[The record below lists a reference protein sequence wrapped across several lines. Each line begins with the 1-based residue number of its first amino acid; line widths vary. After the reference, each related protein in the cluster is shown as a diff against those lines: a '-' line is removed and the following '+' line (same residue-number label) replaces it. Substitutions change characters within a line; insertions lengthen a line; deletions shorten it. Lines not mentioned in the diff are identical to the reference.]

1 MQLKPERRAW
11 SKIHAGTHMFT
22 IEWFA
27 NFGFSVLRLS
37 TPLIFVALAAV
48 INRKAGMLNMA
59 LEGMMLSAALAG
71 VIFAGFSGS
80 VWIGLFGAVIFGVLS
95 GGVLAVSNLSGKTDL
110 YLTCIA
116 FNLVAGGGTVFV
128 MYLLTGEKAATSA
141 AIKAYT
147 IPSVV
152 IPLIDKIPFLGQVL
166 SGHNLLTYLAFLGI
180 YLVWFFLYRTR
191 LGLRMRAVGE
201 NPQAAASVGINVKKI
216 GYVSFL
222 VSGVLCGFA
231 GAFMSMG
238 WVSFFMKNMTNG
250 RGYIGL
256 SAMNIA
262 GSNPIGTAVAAI
274 FFGFSDALATTL
286 KSQGTNFPT
295 EFIEMIPYAAT
306 IFALVLINMI
316 RINQKKRI
324 EKGLKREGA

>member
-1 MQLKPERRAW
+1 
-11 SKIHAGTHMFT
+11 MFT
-22 IEWFA
+22 LEWFGD
-27 NFGFSVLRLS
+27 FGFSVLRLS

-71 VIFAGFSGS
+71 VVFAGIFGN
-80 VWIGLFGAVIFGVLS
+80 VWLGLFGAVIVGMLA

-116 FNLVAGGGTVFV
+116 FNLIAAGGTVFI
-128 MYLLTGEKAATSA
+128 MFLLTGEKASTSA

-152 IPLIDKIPFLGQVL
+152 IPLINKIPLLGQIL
-166 SGHNLLTYLAFLGI
+166 SGHNLLTYLAFLSI

-201 NPQAAASVGINVKKI
+201 NPQAASSVGINVTKT
-216 GYVSFL
+216 GYLSFL
-222 VSGVLCGFA
+222 ISGALCGFA

-238 WVSFFMKNMTNG
+238 WVNFFMKGMTNG

-262 GSNPIGTAVAAI
+262 GSNPIGSAVAAV
-274 FFGFSDALATTL
+274 FFGFSDALATML
-286 KSQGTNFPT
+286 KSQGTSFPT

-306 IFALVLINMI
+306 IVALVLINMI
-316 RINQKKRI
+316 RINKKKRI
-324 EKGLKREGA
+324 EKGLKRDGI